1 MSRQVEGTHELDDGR
16 EVAAVLHYIVEPY
29 RPATHMEPAEGGLYV
44 DALEVDGVI
53 VDHSAREFEDT
64 ADRLL
69 QQARDVES
77 DWPDE
82 IMGVSR
88 GDY

>member
-29 RPATHMEPAEGGLYV
+29 RPETPWSQREGGLIV
-44 DALEVDGVI
+44 DALEVDGAI

-64 ADRLL
+64 AYQLL
-69 QQARDVES
+69 QQAREQEAYD
-77 DWPDE
+77 
-82 IMGVSR
+82 GR
-88 GDY
+88 Y